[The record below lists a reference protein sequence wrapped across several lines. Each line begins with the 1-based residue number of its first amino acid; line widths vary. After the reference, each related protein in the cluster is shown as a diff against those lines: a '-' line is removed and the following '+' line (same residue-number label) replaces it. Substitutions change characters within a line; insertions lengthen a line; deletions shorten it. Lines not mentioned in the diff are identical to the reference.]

1 MSQPGRVAVV
11 YGNPPGVGGL
21 GHSASAGISAAA
33 KGARE
38 VFALGP
44 ARQSQS
50 WSLPTGAPHA
60 TWIDAPISNPSWVAQ
75 NIWRRWRPGRGA
87 WLRDCELG
95 QWAAGQLPGV
105 RPDACY
111 LFTQVALESLR
122 WCRRESIPTVL
133 DNPNGH
139 IRNFREVCERESERW
154 FGSRFHG
161 HPSTAMVDRVEEEYE
176 LADRI
181 RVYSEWGKQSML
193 RFGVPEDKIHVL
205 RQTVNVERFRPRAER
220 GPEQGALRVCYAGS
234 LDLRKGFVYL
244 LKAIRAVGAQKI
256 QLRMVGA
263 TGDRPCAKLL
273 ERESAGLQIQVAPG
287 DSLAAYQDSEL
298 LVVPTL
304 EDGLPFVLVEGL
316 ACGLPVIVT
325 TEAGASECVRD
336 GQTGWLVPA
345 GDVQALAAALEE
357 ALDRR
362 QELWSMG
369 QRARADLER
378 YANVA
383 QLDQLSDWFHGR
395 TATVS
400 SYS

>member
-1 MSQPGRVAVV
+1 M
-11 YGNPPGVGGL
+11 
-21 GHSASAGISAAA
+21 
-33 KGARE
+33 
-38 VFALGP
+38 
-44 ARQSQS
+44 
-50 WSLPTGAPHA
+50 
-60 TWIDAPISNPSWVAQ
+60 DAPIGKPSWAAQ
-75 NIWRRWRPGRGA
+75 HIWRRWRPGRGA

-111 LFTQVALESLR
+111 LFTQVALEALR
-122 WCRRESIPTVL
+122 WCRQESIPTVL

-234 LDLRKGFVYL
+234 VDLRKGFVYL

-336 GQTGWLVPA
+336 RQTGWLVRA
-345 GDVQALAAALEE
+345 GDVQALAE
-357 ALDRR
+357 ALKEALHRR

-369 QRARADLER
+369 QRARSDLER

-400 SYS
+400 SYT

>member
-21 GHSASAGISAAA
+21 GHSVTAGISAAA

-44 ARQSQS
+44 ARPSLA
-50 WSLPTGAPHA
+50 WSLPTGAPEA
-60 TWIDAPISNPSWVAQ
+60 TWIDAPVGNPSWLARYS
-75 NIWRRWRPGRGA
+75 WRRWRPGRGA
-87 WLRDCELG
+87 WLRDRDLG
-95 QWAAGQLPGV
+95 RWAAGQLPGV
-105 RPDACY
+105 RPDSCY

-122 WCRRESIPTVL
+122 WCRHESIPTVL

-139 IRNFREVCERESERW
+139 IRNFLEVCERESQRW
-154 FGSRFHG
+154 FGRRFHG
-161 HPSTAMVDRVEEEYE
+161 HPSLAMVERVEEEYE

-181 RVYSEWGKQSML
+181 RVYSDWGKQSML
-193 RFGVPEDKIHVL
+193 RFGVPDDKIHVL
-205 RQTVNVERFRPRAER
+205 RQTVNAERFRPPAQRS
-220 GPEQGALRVCYAGS
+220 PQQGALRVCYAGS
-234 LDLRKGFVYL
+234 VDLRKGFVYL
-244 LKAIRAVGAQKI
+244 LQAIRAVGAGKI
-256 QLRMVGA
+256 QLRIVGA
-263 TGDRPCAKLL
+263 TGDRHCAKLL
-273 ERESAGLQIQVAPG
+273 ARESAGLQIQVAPG
-287 DSLAAYQDSEL
+287 DSLAVYQDSEL

-325 TEAGASECVRD
+325 AEAGASECVRHR
-336 GQTGWLVPA
+336 QTGWVIPA
-345 GDVQALAAALEE
+345 GDVQALAAALQE

-369 QRARADLER
+369 QRARADVER

-400 SYS
+400 SY

>member
-21 GHSASAGISAAA
+21 GHSVSAGISAAA
-33 KGARE
+33 RGARE
-38 VFALGP
+38 VFASGP
-44 ARQSQS
+44 ARPSLA
-50 WSLPTGAPHA
+50 WSLPTGAPQA
-60 TWIDAPISNPSWVAQ
+60 TWMDAPAGKPSWVAQ
-75 NIWRRWRPGRGA
+75 HIWRRWRPGRGA
-87 WLRDCELG
+87 WKRDRDLG
-95 QWAAGQLPGV
+95 RWAAAQLPGV
-105 RPDACY
+105 RPDSCY

-122 WCRRESIPTVL
+122 WCRQESIPTVL

-139 IRNFREVCERESERW
+139 IRNFREVCERESLRW

-161 HPSTAMVDRVEEEYE
+161 HPSPAMVERVEEEYE

-181 RVYSEWGKQSML
+181 RVYSESGQAVDDAL
-193 RFGVPEDKIHVL
+193 RRSG
-205 RQTVNVERFRPRAER
+205 RQASHSAADGQRRAVSSVRATFAGR
-220 GPEQGALRVCYAGS
+220 GPLRVCYAGS
-234 LDLRKGFVYL
+234 VDLRKGFVYL
-244 LKAIRAVGAQKI
+244 LQAIRAVGAEKVR
-256 QLRMVGA
+256 LRMVGA
-263 TGDRPCAKLL
+263 TGDRHCAKLL
-273 ERESAGLQIQVAPG
+273 ARESAGLEIQVAPG
-287 DSLAAYQDSEL
+287 DSLAAYQESEL

-325 TEAGASECVRD
+325 AQAGASECVRHR
-336 GQTGWLVPA
+336 QTGWVIPA
-345 GDVQALAAALEE
+345 GDVQALAAVLEE

-400 SYS
+400 SYQ